1 MQAKAL
7 FLVVLMLILS
17 LLHAFP
23 QYASDD
29 DAAQLVGQSDLHGF
43 YPVASE
49 GRHKLRNA
57 FHDGRLKRAM
67 FVARIGKRV
76 VKRPSY
82 YAARIGK

>member
-1 MQAKAL
+1 
-7 FLVVLMLILS
+7 MLILFV
-17 LLHAFP
+17 LHAFP
-23 QYASDD
+23 QYAPDD
-29 DAAQLVGQSDLHGF
+29 DAAQLIGQSDLHGF

-49 GRHKLRNA
+49 GS
-57 FHDGRLKRAM
+57 DGRLKRAM